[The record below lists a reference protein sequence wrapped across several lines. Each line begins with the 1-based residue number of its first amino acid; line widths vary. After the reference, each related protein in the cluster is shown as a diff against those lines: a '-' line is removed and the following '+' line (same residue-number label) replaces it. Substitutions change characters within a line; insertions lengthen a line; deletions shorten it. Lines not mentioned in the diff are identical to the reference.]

1 MKDTFVRQILRMIPF
16 SYALTD
22 NKMREVNNLENL
34 IQSVDWKF
42 IDQHSNAIF
51 LIEENSC
58 IEITEEF
65 KKEEML
71 LTNSF
76 VRYNVNQYNSFGSV
90 SYYKIVEKV
99 LSPKENLLIFAE
111 RTSRQF

>member
-1 MKDTFVRQILRMIPF
+1 MK
-16 SYALTD
+16 
-22 NKMREVNNLENL
+22 NLDNL

-58 IEITEEF
+58 VEITKEF
-65 KKEEML
+65 KKEDML

-90 SYYKIVEKV
+90 SYYKIVEKL

-111 RTSRQF
+111 RTSRQL